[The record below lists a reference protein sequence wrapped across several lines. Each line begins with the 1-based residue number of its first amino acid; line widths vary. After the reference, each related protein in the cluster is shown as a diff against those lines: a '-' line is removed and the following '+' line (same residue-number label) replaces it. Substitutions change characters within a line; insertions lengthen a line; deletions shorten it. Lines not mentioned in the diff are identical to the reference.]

1 MLYLAVPSPVCA
13 LVILALTQTVSPIWR
28 RALILSVSALETCT
42 VPSTEWIWSR
52 HLLNECFSQQQYM
65 VNNIHIIVPFL
76 QMDSMK
82 TRFGDFLELGCKPGA
97 CSSGHSALWMRPRC
111 SFYPLWSSG
120 QVSPH
125 THLTNL
131 FCSQSLIDFPLSFL
145 RAGTGSCSFLLYLS
159 QSKQFFLPS
168 KVILN
173 LHLNDKC

>member
-13 LVILALTQTVSPIWR
+13 LVILELTQTVSPIWR
-28 RALILSVSALETCT
+28 HALILSVSALETCT

-65 VNNIHIIVPFL
+65 VNKIHIIVPFF

-111 SFYPLWSSG
+111 SLCPLWSSG
-120 QVSPH
+120 QVSPTH
-125 THLTNL
+125 TLN
-131 FCSQSLIDFPLSFL
+131 QSILQSIINWLVFEFSESRNWIMQFPFVPI
-145 RAGTGSCSFLLYLS
+145 TE
-159 QSKQFFLPS
+159 
-168 KVILN
+168 
-173 LHLNDKC
+173 